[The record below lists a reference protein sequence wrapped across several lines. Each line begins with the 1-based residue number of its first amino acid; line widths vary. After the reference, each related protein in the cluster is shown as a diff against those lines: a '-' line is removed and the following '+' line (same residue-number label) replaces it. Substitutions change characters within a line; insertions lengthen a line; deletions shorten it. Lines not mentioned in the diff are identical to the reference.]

1 MIDQRQCRRC
11 GGEAIRVVHVNPRGK
26 ELRLTPYWVT
36 LGVSMILLIGSFFG
50 IYGSAENHLVL
61 ALPGLVLVVVS
72 IGWLILVARMPKRF
86 RCKNAH
92 SWQ

>member
-1 MIDQRQCRRC
+1 
-11 GGEAIRVVHVNPRGK
+11 
-26 ELRLTPYWVT
+26 
-36 LGVSMILLIGSFFG
+36 MILLIGSFFG